1 MGSSK
6 TTQENKIPEYL
17 EEAGR
22 LAVQQA
28 QQAQQMGYIPYMG
41 PEIAAVNPY
50 EQAAAQNVGQMASAF
65 GMAAPSGLDMGMPT
79 TTQGGM
85 TGYSSYPI
93 YQGAMERLRE
103 QRPEQ
108 YEYFAGQT
116 GFDPITGAATG
127 YTAPAAVQDLS
138 TVMGGAVGGGQMPTS
153 GGGSDGPV
161 FAGDVRDAQRDFF
174 AQTGNQTALDRM
186 DRADRGY
193 NVTTSFGSGST
204 PRPVLRGES
213 TGGLFSGLKEA
224 KNKTLDAL
232 GFI

>member
-6 TTQENKIPEYL
+6 TTQETKIPEYL

-28 QQAQQMGYIPYMG
+28 QQAQQMGFIPYMG

-50 EQAAAQNVGQMASAF
+50 EQALAQNVGGMASAF
-65 GMAAPSGLDMGMPT
+65 GLAAPSGLSMNMPT
-79 TTQGGM
+79 VTQGGM

-103 QRPEQ
+103 QRPDQ

-138 TVMGGAVGGGQMPTS
+138 TMTGGVAPAS
-153 GGGSDGPV
+153 SGGSDDGPNMRQ
-161 FAGDVRDAQRDFF
+161 F
-174 AQTGNQTALDRM
+174 M
-186 DRADRGY
+186 DERKAESARRANADPRA
-193 NVTTSFGSGST
+193 SS

-213 TGGLFSGLKEA
+213 TGGLFSGIRET
-224 KNKTLDAL
+224 KNRALDAL

>member
-6 TTQENKIPEYL
+6 TTQETKIPEYL

-50 EQAAAQNVGQMASAF
+50 EQALAQNVGGMASAF

-79 TTQGGM
+79 VTQGGM

-108 YEYFAGQT
+108 YDFFANQT

-127 YTAPAAVQDLS
+127 YVPP
-138 TVMGGAVGGGQMPTS
+138 TVDIGGTVGGD
-153 GGGSDGPV
+153 GGGTPAVSSGDRDDGPS
-161 FAGDVRDAQRDFF
+161 FAGDVRASQRDFF
-174 AQTGNQTALDRM
+174 ERTGNQTALDNM
-186 DRADRGY
+186 DRAD
-193 NVTTSFGSGST
+193 SGSRASGGFDPFG
-204 PRPVLRGES
+204 PRS
-213 TGGLFSGLKEA
+213 TSTYSNRITGRETGP
-224 KNKTLDAL
+224 L
-232 GFI
+232 GTAIGRMIF

>member
-6 TTQENKIPEYL
+6 TTQETKIPEYL

-65 GMAAPSGLDMGMPT
+65 GMAAPVGLDMGMPT
-79 TTQGGM
+79 VTQGGM

-93 YQGAMERLRE
+93 YQSALERLRE

-108 YEYFAGQT
+108 YDFFAGQT
-116 GFDPITGAATG
+116 GFDPITGAATSFV
-127 YTAPAAVQDLS
+127 PATFDI
-138 TVMGGAVGGGQMPTS
+138 GGVVGGGETPVS
-153 GGGSDGPV
+153 GSSRDNDDGPS
-161 FAGDVRDAQRDFF
+161 FAGDVRASQRDFF
-174 AQTGNQTALDRM
+174 ESTGNQTALDRM
-186 DRADRGY
+186 DRAE
-193 NVTTSFGSGST
+193 SGSRASGGFDPFG
-204 PRPVLRGES
+204 PRS
-213 TGGLFSGLKEA
+213 TSTYSNRITGRETGP
-224 KNKTLDAL
+224 L
-232 GFI
+232 GTAIGRMIF

>member
-6 TTQENKIPEYL
+6 TTQETKIPEYL

-50 EQAAAQNVGQMASAF
+50 EQAMAQNVGGMASAF
-65 GMAAPSGLDMGMPT
+65 GMAAPAGLDMGMPT
-79 TTQGGM
+79 VTQGGM

-108 YEYFAGQT
+108 YDFFANQT
-116 GFDPITGAATG
+116 GFDPITGAATAYVPPTFDVG
-127 YTAPAAVQDLS
+127 E
-138 TVMGGAVGGGQMPTS
+138 AVGGGQMPAS
-153 GGGSDGPV
+153 GGGSDDGPNMRQ
-161 FAGDVRDAQRDFF
+161 F
-174 AQTGNQTALDRM
+174 M
-186 DRADRGY
+186 DERKAESARRANADPRA
-193 NVTTSFGSGST
+193 SS

-213 TGGLFSGLKEA
+213 TGGLLSGIRET
-224 KNKTLDAL
+224 KNRALDAL

>member
-6 TTQENKIPEYL
+6 TTQETKIPEYL

-41 PEIAAVNPY
+41 PEIAAINPF
-50 EQAAAQNVGQMASAF
+50 EQALAQNVSGMASAF

-79 TTQGGM
+79 VTQGGM

-103 QRPEQ
+103 QRPDQ
-108 YEYFAGQT
+108 YDYFAGQT

-127 YTAPAAVQDLS
+127 YTAPVAVQDL
-138 TVMGGAVGGGQMPTS
+138 GAVGGGEAPVY
-153 GGGSDGPV
+153 GSSRNNDDGPS
-161 FAGDVRDAQRDFF
+161 FAGDVRASQRDFF
-174 AQTGNQTALDRM
+174 ERTGNQTALDRM
-186 DRADRGY
+186 DRSGRDY

-213 TGGLFSGLKEA
+213 TGGGLPSGVRET
-224 KNKTLDAL
+224 KNRFLDTL
-232 GFI
+232 GFV

>member
-6 TTQENKIPEYL
+6 TTQETKIPEYL

-41 PEIAAVNPY
+41 PEIATINPY
-50 EQAAAQNVGQMASAF
+50 EQALAQNVGGMASAF
-65 GMAAPSGLDMGMPT
+65 GMAAPAGLDMGMPT
-79 TTQGGM
+79 VTQGGM

-93 YQGAMERLRE
+93 YQSALERLRE

-127 YTAPAAVQDLS
+127 FAQP
-138 TVMGGAVGGGQMPTS
+138 TVDISPIMGGAAGGAAGGTMDDTAAVNSSRDSGPT
-153 GGGSDGPV
+153 DIR
-161 FAGDVRDAQRDFF
+161 AEHRAFF
-174 AQTGNQTALDRM
+174 ESVGNQEALDRM
-186 DRADRGY
+186 DRAENRGAS
-193 NVTTSFGSGST
+193 TAGSFDPFGPRSTSTYTNTITGREAGPLGSLIG
-204 PRPVLRGES
+204 RAI
-213 TGGLFSGLKEA
+213 F
-224 KNKTLDAL
+224 
-232 GFI
+232 

>member
-6 TTQENKIPEYL
+6 TTQETKIPEYL

-50 EQAAAQNVGQMASAF
+50 EQAMAQNVGQMASAF
-65 GMAAPSGLDMGMPT
+65 GMAAPAGIDMGMPT
-79 TTQGGM
+79 VAQGGM

-127 YTAPAAVQDLS
+127 YSAPAAIQDLGAI
-138 TVMGGAVGGGQMPTS
+138 MGGAVGGGQMPAPS
-153 GGGSDGPV
+153 GGNNND
-161 FAGDVRDAQRDFF
+161 DVPSHAEIMQMHGRSPSVDSTDP
-174 AQTGNQTALDRM
+174 
-186 DRADRGY
+186 RA
-193 NVTTSFGSGST
+193 SS

-213 TGGLFSGLKEA
+213 TGGLFSGIKET
-224 KNKTLDAL
+224 KNRALDAL

>member
-6 TTQENKIPEYL
+6 TTQEAKIPEYL

-41 PEIAAVNPY
+41 PEIATVNPY
-50 EQAAAQNVGQMASAF
+50 EQALAQNVGGMASAF
-65 GMAAPSGLDMGMPT
+65 GMAAPAGLDMGMPT
-79 TTQGGM
+79 VTQGGM

-108 YEYFAGQT
+108 YEFFANQT

-127 YTAPAAVQDLS
+127 YMPPTMDI
-138 TVMGGAVGGGQMPTS
+138 GGTVGGDAGRAPVSSS
-153 GGGSDGPV
+153 GGGDGPV
-161 FAGDVRDAQRDFF
+161 FAGDIAASQRDFF
-174 AQTGNQTALDRM
+174 AQTGNQAAGSADP
-186 DRADRGY
+186 RA
-193 NVTTSFGSGST
+193 SS

-213 TGGLFSGLKEA
+213 TGGLFSGLRET
-224 KNKTLDAL
+224 KNKALDAL

>member
-6 TTQENKIPEYL
+6 TTQETKIPEYL

-50 EQAAAQNVGQMASAF
+50 EQALAQNVGGMASAF
-65 GMAAPSGLDMGMPT
+65 GMAAPAGLDMGMPT
-79 TTQGGM
+79 VTQGGM

-108 YEYFAGQT
+108 YDFFANQT

-127 YTAPAAVQDLS
+127 YVPPTMDIGGTVGGDAGGAPAAPS
-138 TVMGGAVGGGQMPTS
+138 
-153 GGGSDGPV
+153 GGSDGPV
-161 FAGDVRDAQRDFF
+161 FAGDVRDAQRDLF

-186 DRADRGY
+186 DRAGQTSSGGFDPLGPTG
-193 NVTTSFGSGST
+193 NVSIDLSGS
-204 PRPVLRGES
+204 PLS
-213 TGGLFSGLKEA
+213 KLF
-224 KNKTLDAL
+224 
-232 GFI
+232 

>member
-6 TTQENKIPEYL
+6 TTEQTKIPEYL

-50 EQAAAQNVGQMASAF
+50 EQALAQNVGGMASAF
-65 GMAAPSGLDMGMPT
+65 GLAAPAGLDMGMPT
-79 TTQGGM
+79 VTQGGM

-138 TVMGGAVGGGQMPTS
+138 TIMGGAVGGGQAPAS
-153 GGGSDGPV
+153 GGGSDDGPNMRE
-161 FAGDVRDAQRDFF
+161 FMAERKAESAR
-174 AQTGNQTALDRM
+174 
-186 DRADRGY
+186 RADPRAF
-193 NVTTSFGSGST
+193 S

-213 TGGLFSGLKEA
+213 TGGLFSGLREA

>member
-6 TTQENKIPEYL
+6 TTQETKIPEYL

-41 PEIAAVNPY
+41 PEIATINPY
-50 EQAAAQNVGQMASAF
+50 EQALAQNVGSMASAF
-65 GMAAPSGLDMGMPT
+65 GMAAPAGLDMGMPT
-79 TTQGGM
+79 VTQGGM

-93 YQGAMERLRE
+93 YQSALERLRE

-127 YTAPAAVQDLS
+127 FAQP
-138 TVMGGAVGGGQMPTS
+138 TVDISPIMGGAAGGAAGGTMDDTAAVNSSRDS
-153 GGGSDGPV
+153 GP
-161 FAGDVRDAQRDFF
+161 RDIRAEHRAFF
-174 AQTGNQTALDRM
+174 ESVGNQEALDRM
-186 DRADRGY
+186 DRAENRGAS
-193 NVTTSFGSGST
+193 TAGSFDPFGPRSTSTYTNTITGREAGPLGSLIG
-204 PRPVLRGES
+204 RAI
-213 TGGLFSGLKEA
+213 F
-224 KNKTLDAL
+224 
-232 GFI
+232 

>member
-65 GMAAPSGLDMGMPT
+65 GMAAPAGLDMGMPT

-108 YEYFAGQT
+108 YEFFANQT
-116 GFDPITGAATG
+116 GFDPITGAATA
-127 YTAPAAVQDLS
+127 YVPPTFDV
-138 TVMGGAVGGGQMPTS
+138 GGAVGGGQMPAS
-153 GGGSDGPV
+153 GGGGNDDGPS
-161 FAGDVRDAQRDFF
+161 FAPAP
-174 AQTGNQTALDRM
+174 TGGQ
-186 DRADRGY
+186 
-193 NVTTSFGSGST
+193 SGSGK
-204 PRPVLRGES
+204 LF
-213 TGGLFSGLKEA
+213 GGFTSIKDMFDGGGAGASGPKYSSGKEKGPISKA
-224 KNKTLDAL
+224 IFGD
-232 GFI
+232 

>member
-6 TTQENKIPEYL
+6 TTQETKIPEYL

-22 LAVQQA
+22 LAIQQA

-65 GMAAPSGLDMGMPT
+65 GMAAPAGLDMGMPT
-79 TTQGGM
+79 VTQGGM

-127 YTAPAAVQDLS
+127 YSAPAAIQGLGA
-138 TVMGGAVGGGQMPTS
+138 TMNGAVGGGQMPAS
-153 GGGSDGPV
+153 GGGDDGPNMRQ
-161 FAGDVRDAQRDFF
+161 F
-174 AQTGNQTALDRM
+174 M
-186 DRADRGY
+186 DERKAESERRANADPRA
-193 NVTTSFGSGST
+193 SS

-213 TGGLFSGLKEA
+213 TGGLFSGIRET
-224 KNKTLDAL
+224 KNKALDAL